1 MFFHFLSV
9 VLGKKKQQSPHV
21 PIIAPFNSPWGQ
33 PLPTTRPRQVGHMD
47 ENGMRISCT
56 AESNPAKK
64 GLAKIEIF
72 GFRINIIKYDL

>member
-1 MFFHFLSV
+1 
-9 VLGKKKQQSPHV
+9 
-21 PIIAPFNSPWGQ
+21 
-33 PLPTTRPRQVGHMD
+33 MD

-72 GFRINIIKYDL
+72 GFRINIIKYDLYIYTFEGNLGEFVTYGQMQQQR